1 MITAEKLHNPPLSK
15 EWIIKYFKKDYLK
28 RSYNRFQWWRS
39 YTPKRPP
46 LKSSA
51 SFKDK
56 IYNGDYDHSPLLFEA
71 YLAEYKLNEL
81 WNECNQDYTQFSQPA
96 SIHKA
101 RRKRLL
107 EDYTKDENSRLETIR
122 INFMKEFKIDRKVYY
137 KEAENSSKNL
147 RNFYDYMSRKYKT

>member
-1 MITAEKLHNPPLSK
+1 MITNKIYNPPLSK
-15 EWIIKYFKKDYLK
+15 AWIIKYFKKDYLK

-46 LKSSA
+46 LKASA

-56 IYNGDYDHSPLLFEA
+56 IYNGDFDHSPLLFEA

-81 WNECNQDYTQFSQPA
+81 WNECDQDHTRFGQPA

-101 RRKRLL
+101 TRKRLL
-107 EDYTKDENSRLETIR
+107 EDYQKDETNRLEYIR
-122 INFMKEFKIDRKVYY
+122 KGFMKEFKIDRETYT
-137 KEAENSSKNL
+137 KEVEKTTKSLKD
-147 RNFYDYMSRKYKT
+147 FYDYMSRKYKP